1 MPDSYI
7 RKNKKLVRI
16 KDPFSLNT
24 TSSKIKELIWID
36 YFNPSK
42 EELNHLAETLKIDY
56 HDLALAMDEDERPRI
71 EYGRKYSFI
80 IFDAPL
86 FKKHIY
92 TATLG
97 IYIKSNFVITIHCDP
112 LKSIDDMKA
121 DLFKVPCESPAHLV
135 HHLLKK
141 IVRNF
146 DASLDE
152 IEDVIDAIESD
163 LLRKVQKDYTE
174 QVFPI
179 KRTLIYFRKALKY
192 STDILKS
199 LKYGAIFNTDNKAR
213 CNASNIEN
221 HAHESMFEN
230 LYEDIRQLIDE
241 EAISRER
248 LTEIVHT
255 HLNTMSTELNKV
267 MKTFTV
273 IATIIF
279 LPSIISGIYGMNFEY
294 MPELGWKYG
303 YLFAILLMFGLVFT
317 TLMFYR
323 KKKWL

>member
-7 RKNKKLVRI
+7 RKNKKLVKI

-24 TSSKIKELIWID
+24 TSSKTKELIWID
-36 YFNPSK
+36 YFNPTK

-86 FKKHIY
+86 YKKHVY

-97 IYIKSNFVITIHCDP
+97 IYLKSNFVITIHCDP
-112 LKSIDDMKA
+112 LKSIEEMKEN
-121 DLFKVPCESPAHLV
+121 LFKVPCESSAHIV

-192 STDILKS
+192 NTDIIKS
-199 LKYGAIFNTDNKAR
+199 LKYGAIFDMRSTNKMQG
-213 CNASNIEN
+213 NAQEP
-221 HAHESMFEN
+221 HESMFEN

-248 LTEIVHT
+248 MTEIVHT
-255 HLNTMSTELNKV
+255 NLNTQSTELNKV

-273 IATIIF
+273 IATVIF
-279 LPSIISGIYGMNFEY
+279 LPSIITGIYGMNFKY
-294 MPELGWKYG
+294 IPELGWKFG
-303 YLFAILLMFGLVFT
+303 YPFALFMMLGLVT
-317 TLMFYR
+317 VTLLFYR